1 MINSQIQAPSS
12 ICTGYLQFYSNIVYR
27 YEMAVGTTP
36 GGAQIQS
43 FTAIPA
49 GSLYHTIGGL
59 SMTGNTIVSN
69 QYKY

>member
-1 MINSQIQAPSS
+1 LTIVCPSL
-12 ICTGYLQFYSNIVYR
+12 ILQLLITPLLYSNIVYR

-43 FTAIPA
+43 FTAIPV

-69 QYKY
+69 QYKC

>member
-1 MINSQIQAPSS
+1 LAIVCPSL
-12 ICTGYLQFYSNIVYR
+12 ILQLLITPLLYSNIVYR

>member
-1 MINSQIQAPSS
+1 LAIVCPSL
-12 ICTGYLQFYSNIVYR
+12 ILQLLITSLLYSNIVYR

>member
-1 MINSQIQAPSS
+1 LAIVCPLI
-12 ICTGYLQFYSNIVYR
+12 LQLLITPLLYSNIVYR

-59 SMTGNTIVSN
+59 DGKQHSHPLNICC
-69 QYKY
+69 